1 MKWYRQTFYDH
12 DPANYDSGM
21 YQVGSIVGMIHGL
34 LLGFASG
41 GCAGGWALT
50 AARWYERSMTA
61 WGMTQAV
68 YNYYEGKATWWDALA
83 FLPAAGWGARRIGN
97 GLGIFRACFVGDTL
111 VLVRPM
117 PEGTTQVVATAGAGS
132 DDPNRW
138 AAIGAGGF
146 CFVVAAGIMVADA
159 RRRRKSREQQRRE
172 AIDDMFAREDALDDL
187 DGSQD
192 AWHEPWMDELPD
204 TTTGDLNQLCDQLFN
219 SDDCDWRTPSRESEA
234 SAKQPRSPVS
244 DHGTDEPLWPDAD
257 KSWWPVSDRATDPT
271 AGLPQLAHE
280 SVAVLDKPVDERK
293 TETRECVM
301 SAKPR
306 AKAKSKARKQR
317 GGFGLR
323 WLAIAAITLFGA
335 LLLSLGFSSGD
346 SPQTESR
353 SSSSMVA
360 SPQAKYET
368 RAIRDIRTGH
378 RVMADNPELA
388 GQVVDGVD
396 IDPET
401 WRNVVL
407 QMTKEDGGLLDIVLL
422 RPLEWIEAYDAN
434 VGRAIDLDLV
444 EFGSVGP
451 ASVLSIDPCPSIE
464 DGPGRVV
471 TATFAHSSS
480 EILDLSVEGVDEA
493 IGTTPNH
500 PFWSEDRQTFVAVGD
515 LRIGEQ
521 LRRADGEFSRVTSI
535 SPRRHPECVYNIE
548 VDGEHAYYV
557 STSGILVHNACTYQ
571 LRRALNMPSGGGFAH
586 HIVAAGS
593 NNKHAAAAR
602 AILKKAGISTESYWN
617 GVMLKGSQHSGIHTN
632 KYYKNV
638 FDLLDNTDGS
648 PKAAINVLD
657 DVKAR
662 LLRGDSS
669 LWR

>member
-1 MKWYRQTFYDH
+1 
-12 DPANYDSGM
+12 
-21 YQVGSIVGMIHGL
+21 
-34 LLGFASG
+34 
-41 GCAGGWALT
+41 
-50 AARWYERSMTA
+50 
-61 WGMTQAV
+61 
-68 YNYYEGKATWWDALA
+68 
-83 FLPAAGWGARRIGN
+83 
-97 GLGIFRACFVGDTL
+97 
-111 VLVRPM
+111 
-117 PEGTTQVVATAGAGS
+117 
-132 DDPNRW
+132 
-138 AAIGAGGF
+138 
-146 CFVVAAGIMVADA
+146 
-159 RRRRKSREQQRRE
+159 
-172 AIDDMFAREDALDDL
+172 
-187 DGSQD
+187 
-192 AWHEPWMDELPD
+192 
-204 TTTGDLNQLCDQLFN
+204 
-219 SDDCDWRTPSRESEA
+219 
-234 SAKQPRSPVS
+234 
-244 DHGTDEPLWPDAD
+244 
-257 KSWWPVSDRATDPT
+257 
-271 AGLPQLAHE
+271 
-280 SVAVLDKPVDERK
+280 
-293 TETRECVM
+293 M